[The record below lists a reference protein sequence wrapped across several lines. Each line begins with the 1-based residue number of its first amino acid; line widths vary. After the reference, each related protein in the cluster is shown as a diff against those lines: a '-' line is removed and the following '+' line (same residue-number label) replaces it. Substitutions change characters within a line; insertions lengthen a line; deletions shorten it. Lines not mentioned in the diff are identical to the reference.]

1 MNRVTAIIVDDE
13 AHNRNVLETLLN
25 KHCPLINVIS
35 LASAADEAYQQILEK
50 SPQLVF
56 LDIKMPQKSGFDL
69 LRMFTDIKF
78 EVIFVSAFNE
88 YAIQAFDFNAIGYI
102 LKPIDYEKLKATVDR
117 VVAKINLSKEPSV
130 ANEFIKSIDVK
141 NDLVNRITLHY
152 GSKVV
157 FVDINDI
164 VVVESVDAVVS
175 VYTNDGKK
183 YTSSKDIKDFEN
195 LFEIYN
201 CFFRTSK
208 STLVNLNYLRSY
220 SKGEICILELETGK
234 MVEVS
239 RRKKGEVLDFIKNI
253 KRE

>member
-13 AHNRNVLETLLN
+13 SHNRSVLETLLN
-25 KHCPLINVIS
+25 KHCPLINVVS
-35 LASAADEAYQQILEK
+35 QASAADEAYQQILEK

-69 LRMFTDIKF
+69 LRMFADIKF

-164 VVVESVDAVVS
+164 VVVESVDSVVS
-175 VYTNDGKK
+175 VLTTDGKK

-195 LFEIYN
+195 LFEIYH
-201 CFFRTSK
+201 CFFRASK
-208 STLVNLNYLRSY
+208 KSLINVNYIESY
-220 SKGEICILELETGK
+220 SKGEICIVELKNGK
-234 MVEVS
+234 QIDVS
-239 RRKKGEVLDFIKNI
+239 RRRKGELLDFIKS
-253 KRE
+253 RVH